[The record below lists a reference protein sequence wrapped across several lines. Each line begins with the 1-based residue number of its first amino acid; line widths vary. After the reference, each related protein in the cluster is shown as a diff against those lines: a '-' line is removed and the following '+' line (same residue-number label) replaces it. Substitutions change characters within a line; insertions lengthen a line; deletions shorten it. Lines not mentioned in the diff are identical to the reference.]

1 MLRSY
6 KIPGQL
12 KLGRVALKDPRVA
25 VRAALGVL
33 LAANVAAA
41 LWAFQP
47 WGGSAEDL
55 MREQEQLHQQVV
67 AAQARLARSRTLA
80 EKVEK
85 ARTEGDRF
93 LNQYITERR
102 STFSM
107 LVAELNRA
115 AKDAG
120 IKAKEASYVL
130 EPVEGSDTLSQM
142 TITAGY
148 EGTYANLTKF
158 VNLLDKSPHFLIVE
172 SMQATPQ
179 QSGATLSVSFK
190 LDTFVRGEAGGQS

>member
-1 MLRSY
+1 MPRNF

-12 KLGRVALKDPRVA
+12 KLGRSALKDPRVT
-25 VRAALGVL
+25 VRAVLAVL
-33 LAANVAAA
+33 LAANIAAA
-41 LWAFQP
+41 LWSFKP

-55 MREQEQLHQQVV
+55 ARERDRLQKQAADLQV
-67 AAQARLARSRTLA
+67 RLARSKALVQ
-80 EKVEK
+80 KVEK
-85 ARTEGDRF
+85 ARKEGDAF
-93 LNQYITERR
+93 LARNITERR
-102 STFSM
+102 TTFSM

-142 TITAGY
+142 TITSAY

-172 SMQATPQ
+172 SMQAAPQ
-179 QSGATLSVSFK
+179 PSGTTLSVSFK
-190 LDTFVRGEAGGQS
+190 LDTFVREEAGGQS